1 MRKVLPIVII
11 FVALCFTSC
20 LENHHGY
27 PKKINFPAEGG
38 TIDIT
43 GDDYIVSMEITDYDG
58 HGSDHSKP
66 EGMENYDYDSY
77 QWLTASSEKASYK
90 ITLTAEPNTT
100 GRNRKL
106 YLHLNFGPDY
116 ADILIKQNK

>member
-1 MRKVLPIVII
+1 MRKILPLIII

-27 PKKINFPAEGG
+27 PKNVSFPAEGG

-43 GDDYIVSMEITDYDG
+43 GDEFFVYMDITDYDG
-58 HGSDHSKP
+58 HDSDHSKP
-66 EGMENYDYDSY
+66 EDMENYYYDSY
-77 QWLTASSEKASYK
+77 QWLTAMSEKGSKK

-100 GRNRKL
+100 GRTRKL
-106 YLHLNFGPDY
+106 YLHLNFCPEY
-116 ADILIKQNK
+116 ADILIKQKK